1 MTNAR
6 KAPRIQERDE
16 VLADNQQRRQGS
28 LPVTRLDDGYVS
40 LKIPEQDYAILT
52 RLFPELKAK
61 DPVVRLAAWKNLEA
75 SELGDKYRVTERSP
89 NQVRRATAL
98 GNKGIIVK

>member
-1 MTNAR
+1 MQKLNRNQILDDNA
-6 KAPRIQERDE
+6 
-16 VLADNQQRRQGS
+16 QRRSGA
-28 LPVTRLDDGYVS
+28 LPVTRLDDGYVA
-40 LKIPEQDYAILT
+40 LKIPEDDFQVLVMM
-52 RLFPELKAK
+52 FPELKAK

-75 SELGDKYRVTERSP
+75 SELGDKYRVTKRSP